1 MCLASTLSYPR
12 PVRVLK
18 QAKGTE
24 AHRMVGKKIV
34 QDSVEQLADYCGVP
48 VRNGLT
54 TERHRTQMLGD
65 ILAVI
70 EHYDGAL
77 EDITYCFVENGHSN
91 VVRSTASG
99 G

>member
-1 MCLASTLSYPR
+1 M
-12 PVRVLK
+12 
-18 QAKGTE
+18 
-24 AHRMVGKKIV
+24 MGKKIV

-54 TERHRTQMLGD
+54 MEWHRTQMLGD

-70 EHYDGAL
+70 EHHDGEL
-77 EDITYCFVENGHSN
+77 EDITYCFVRNGHSN
-91 VVRSTASG
+91 GARSTASG